1 MTSGRIR
8 VLIADDQ
15 QMVRQ
20 GFTVLLDT
28 QADIEVIGQAVDG
41 LDAVAKVAE
50 LAPDVVLMD
59 IRMPELGGIEA
70 TRRITEAHDGIRV
83 LVLTTFD
90 LDEYVYE
97 ALRAGASGFLL
108 KDASA
113 DQLAEAVRVV
123 AAGDALL
130 APGITR
136 RLITEFARL
145 DDRPR
150 APLKSRVR
158 ELTER
163 ETEVLA
169 LIAQGLTN
177 AEIAKRLFVA
187 EQTVKTHVG
196 RILVKLGLRDRTQ
209 AAVFAYESG
218 VVRPAGY

>member
-1 MTSGRIR
+1 MTSSTVR

-15 QMVRQ
+15 MMVRQ
-20 GFTVLLDT
+20 GFTVLLN
-28 QADIEVIGQAVDG
+28 ARPGIEVVGQAVDG
-41 LDAVAKVAE
+41 EEAVAMVAE

-59 IRMPELGGIEA
+59 IRMPGLGGIEA
-70 TRRITEAHDGIRV
+70 TRRITADAPHPRV

-90 LDEYVYE
+90 LDEYVYD

-136 RLITEFARL
+136 RLIAEFSRL
-145 DDRPR
+145 TDAPR
-150 APLKSRVR
+150 APLKQRVGD
-158 ELTER
+158 LTER

-169 LIAQGLTN
+169 LIAQGLSN
-177 AEIAKRLFVA
+177 VEIAGSLVVA

-218 VVRPAGY
+218 LVRPSGR